1 MTDDTLPPRDELAEQ
16 ALLGAVLID
25 PDVIARVA
33 SIVKPEDFYSVKNGW
48 VYEAAL
54 GLHAAHEPVDV
65 ITVTSAIERAG
76 KLDDVGRGHL
86 ALMVRSCASTYNAE
100 KYARDVANCATKR
113 GLIHAAQRIVDLAY
127 SDLSAGEAVDQ
138 AQGLLFQVA
147 ERRESDGLL
156 PLRTVLDELY
166 DRVDYLQKHGPDGVP
181 TGFTKLDHMLGG
193 LQKSDL
199 IIVAGRPG
207 MGKTALALTMML
219 NAAKKGY
226 HAAMFSLEMSRQQL
240 AQRLVSMQ
248 SDIDSSK
255 LRLGKLSADDW
266 IGFVDACGEL
276 SERYIYVDDTP
287 AITPMA
293 LRSKARKLQA
303 QKGLDL
309 LIVDYIGLMR
319 PDMPINNKVQEVTY
333 ISGQLKA
340 LARELNIPVVALSQ
354 LNRNVELRQ
363 DKRPVIADLRES
375 GSIEQDADA
384 IFLLYRAAAYDEN
397 IDPGKRNLAECIVGK
412 HRHGA
417 TGTVMLY
424 FDGVHTRFA
433 DLAVRE
439 DDPWE

>member
-33 SIVKPEDFYSVKNGW
+33 SIVKPDDFYQAKNGW

-54 GLHAAHEPVDV
+54 GLHATHSPVDV
-65 ITVTSAIERAG
+65 ITVTSALERAG
-76 KLDDVGRGHL
+76 RLDDMGRGHL
-86 ALMVRSCASTYNAE
+86 ALLVRSCPTSYHAE
-100 KYARDVANCATKR
+100 RYARDVADCAAKR
-113 GLIHAAQRIVDLAY
+113 RLIHTAQKIVDLAY
-127 SDLSAGEAVDQ
+127 SETPAGEAVDQ
-138 AQGLLFQVA
+138 AQGMLFQVA

-309 LIVDYIGLMR
+309 LIVDYISLMR